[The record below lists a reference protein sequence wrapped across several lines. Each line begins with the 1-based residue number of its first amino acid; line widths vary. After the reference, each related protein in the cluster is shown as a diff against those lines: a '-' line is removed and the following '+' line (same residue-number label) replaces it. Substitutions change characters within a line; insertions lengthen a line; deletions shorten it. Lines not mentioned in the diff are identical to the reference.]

1 MPEASGENVV
11 PTEVN
16 TAGRPEVSDIMTSN
30 PMDFVPNDQPHM
42 KHDDEEE
49 GETTSESRDL
59 GDTAASNPTEKP
71 ATTLPWFAARMTI
84 YYTDSAVTPIQI
96 LLLTKREIAK
106 IHTNGFCD

>member
-1 MPEASGENVV
+1 MPEASGENVA

-16 TAGRPEVSDIMTSN
+16 TAGRPEVSDIMASN

-42 KHDDEEE
+42 KHDDKEE
-49 GETTSESRDL
+49 GETT
-59 GDTAASNPTEKP
+59 ASDPTEKP

-96 LLLTKREIAK
+96 LLLTKGQNSEV
-106 IHTNGFCD
+106 TY